1 LFVLLILAH
10 ERRRVVHIA
19 VTDHP
24 TAAWTAQQREALP
37 WDEAPKYLVHDRDT
51 VFHAW
56 ATTAPAIGIDEVVT
70 AVRSPWQN
78 AYAERLI
85 GSIRDESIR
94 SVARDVH
101 DVCARGR
108 TDATEFRACT
118 HETSDAVV
126 FGELCSA
133 LSRK

>member
-24 TAAWTAQQREALP
+24 TAAWTAQQLREALP

-56 ATTAPAIGIDEVVT
+56 ATNGAGDRARRGGYGRSF
-70 AVRSPWQN
+70 AV
-78 AYAERLI
+78 AERVRRAI
-85 GSIRDESIR
+85 DRIHSRRIDPISR
-94 SVARDVH
+94 SR
-101 DVCARGR
+101 CARR
-108 TDATEFRACT
+108 LRSWAR
-118 HETSDAVV
+118 
-126 FGELCSA
+126 
-133 LSRK
+133 